1 MAPGVGPGGLEPG
14 STSHFLPLGSVRL
27 LWLPVLALSLG
38 FLALDTGHRLRT
50 IGALTTL
57 VSGQVPGPIPD
68 PASPSGFKAG
78 QHRLILPTAG
88 ADGYHWILLTER
100 MLAGEGLRVRS
111 TQVDNAPHGREV
123 HWSSLPRWW
132 LGTLAWARSAWNP
145 ELTLP
150 RALEQVA
157 AGGGALALGVL
168 LLVLTPGL
176 AWRFGGIAASIFAA
190 AWVAVFPLYE
200 TFMAGMVDHHG
211 FVAMAAFLGVI
222 FLAAGGAGWVREGA
236 AGAAVRHPLPIP
248 ERATAR
254 RWFVAAGVAGG
265 VGLWISAATM
275 IPVIAATAAG
285 GVLSLWVAGRSGEGA
300 GAEEMERVGA
310 GDEMDPGEAEDQAE
324 AGEGLN
330 EGGAR
335 AAPGLWRAWGAAGC
349 ATALAAYLVEYAPGH
364 MGLRLEV
371 NHPLYALAWLG
382 AGDLMARV
390 GGVLSGG
397 SSRPRGE
404 AHNRGWWWVGA
415 GGSLA
420 LLLAP
425 AVLVLAGGGA
435 VFLLSDPFLR
445 GLHLEHI
452 REFQGLAHH
461 LGDLSGLH
469 ALQSVSALPLLL
481 LPAAAL
487 VAPSRCRSRSDLA
500 RWVLA
505 GGMVLGGAVL
515 FHLLAVPWVQ
525 GALVGVVLQSAGPGG
540 GGLLTHL
547 AVGALDLAAVGLLFL
562 LPLRSWSRATT
573 PERSRLEVAAVPAL
587 SILALS
593 FWQVRWLPTA
603 SAALL
608 ALGVVVAGL
617 LMGRPRPGS
626 RAWSVP
632 GACLWV
638 LILLPFPLFTLLFPW
653 RFGYSASEEA
663 MQVVA
668 RDVAHGLR
676 ARGGDGDLVVAAPPV
691 TTTWLIYFGGV
702 RGLGTLYWENLEGL
716 RATASLA
723 SASHEGEAREILARH
738 GATHL
743 LLPSWEAFR
752 YPDGA
757 GKGGEDAGGKDSL
770 GTAPEDAFLARLL
783 SGDPPP
789 GWLMAVPYEVPALAP
804 LEGMRALLFEIR
816 SAEAEGGG

>member
-1 MAPGVGPGGLEPG
+1 L
-14 STSHFLPLGSVRL
+14 HFLPSGSIRL

-38 FLALDTGHRLRT
+38 FLAVDTGHRLRT

-57 VSGQVPGPIPD
+57 APPGAPRLSPD
-68 PASPSGFKAG
+68 PASSSGFAAG
-78 QHRLILPTAG
+78 QHRLVLPTAG
-88 ADGYHWILLTER
+88 TDGYHWILLTER

-132 LGTLAWARSAWNP
+132 LGTLAWLRAAGNP

-150 RALEQVA
+150 RALEQVV

-168 LLVLTPGL
+168 LLVLTPLL
-176 AWRFGGIAASIFAA
+176 AWRFGGIAASFFAA
-190 AWVAVFPLYE
+190 AWVAAFPLYE

-222 FLAAGGAGWVREGA
+222 FLAAGGAGWVREAA
-236 AGAAVRHPLPIP
+236 AGAAACPPLLIP

-275 IPVIAATAAG
+275 IPVIAAMAAG
-285 GVLSLWVAGRSGEGA
+285 GVVSLWVAGRRDG
-300 GAEEMERVGA
+300 
-310 GDEMDPGEAEDQAE
+310 GEAAD
-324 AGEGLN
+324 GL
-330 EGGAR
+330 GMR
-335 AAPGLWRAWGAAGC
+335 ADPGLWRVWGAAGC

-364 MGLRLEV
+364 LGLRLEV

-397 SSRPRGE
+397 SSRRNGE
-404 AHNRGWWWVGA
+404 THNRGWWWVGA

-420 LLLAP
+420 LLMAP

-452 REFQGLAHH
+452 REFQGLTHH

-487 VAPSRCRSRSDLA
+487 VAPAGCRSRRALA

-505 GGMVLGGAVL
+505 GGMVLGGAVF

-525 GALVGVVLQSAGPGG
+525 GALVGVVLESAGPGG
-540 GGLLTHL
+540 GGPLTHL
-547 AVGALDLAAVGLLFL
+547 AAGALDLAAVGLLFL

-573 PERSRLEVAAVPAL
+573 PERSRLAVSAVPAL

-617 LMGRPRPGS
+617 LMGRPRQGS
-626 RAWSVP
+626 RASLVP
-632 GACLWV
+632 GACLSV
-638 LILLPFPLFTLLFPW
+638 LILLPFPLFTGLFPW
-653 RFGYSASEEA
+653 RFGYSGSEEA

-668 RDVAHGLR
+668 RDAAHRLR
-676 ARGGDGDLVVAAPPV
+676 ALQGSETLVVAAPPV
-691 TTTWLIYFGGV
+691 TTTWLIYFGGF

-716 RATASLA
+716 KATAALA
-723 SASHEGEAREILARH
+723 SASHEGVAREILARH

-743 LLPSWEAFR
+743 LLPSWEAFPS
-752 YPDGA
+752 PDGA
-757 GKGGEDAGGKDSL
+757 GRGGEDAGGTDARAA
-770 GTAPEDAFLARLL
+770 APEGSFLARLI
-783 SGDPPP
+783 SGEPPP
-789 GWLMAVPYEVPALAP
+789 AWLVAVPYEVPPLVQ
-804 LEGMRALLFEIR
+804 LEGVRALLFEIR
-816 SAEAEGGG
+816 SQEGGR